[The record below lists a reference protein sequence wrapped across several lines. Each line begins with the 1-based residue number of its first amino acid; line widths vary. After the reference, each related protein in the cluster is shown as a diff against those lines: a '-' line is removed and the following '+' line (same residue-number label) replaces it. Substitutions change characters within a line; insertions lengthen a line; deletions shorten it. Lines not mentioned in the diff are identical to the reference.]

1 MIDSLEF
8 TQAEVKDLK
17 RGVRQPVETA
27 NSHRKD
33 EELKITSYDKRAKET
48 DERVKN
54 LEAKTDDLENRSR
67 RCNLCFDGVTE
78 DTNESW
84 STTEKKIQDI
94 ITTKLNIQMDEFTI
108 ERAHRVGRRNATG
121 KPRTIVAKFNS
132 YKVKESILKSKK
144 GLKGTNVYV
153 REDFSQKILAKRKE
167 LLPKMH
173 EERRKGNIAFLRYDK
188 LVVYPSRPGRENPPR
203 SPQSSPFP
211 HASRG
216 RGQPARRA
224 PSILNNRRS
233 MLHTVE
239 NREISL
245 SFIILLYAL
254 LIY

>member
-17 RGVRQPVETA
+17 RGVRQPVETG

-203 SPQSSPFP
+203 SPQSSPFL